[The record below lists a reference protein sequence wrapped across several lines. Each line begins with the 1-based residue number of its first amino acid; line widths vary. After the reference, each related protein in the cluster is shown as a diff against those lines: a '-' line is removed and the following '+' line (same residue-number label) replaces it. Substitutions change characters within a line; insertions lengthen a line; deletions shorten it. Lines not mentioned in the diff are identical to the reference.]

1 MLPANSVRRTDGYL
15 LTVPVTRIVKERV
28 SLPLHN
34 NLHRC
39 CVAATLEDSIWSYS
53 TFQMHIQESSQCPVN
68 KHSQHK
74 SKASV
79 FPVKCSLKEWTNK
92 MHNYCRRTH
101 THLMTVLASR
111 HWKYRFSKIPV
122 SLWLNVNPN
131 VSVKRMPGFSREENT
146 KCLSWATVQV
156 NKSSAC

>member
-28 SLPLHN
+28 SLILHD

-39 CVAATLEDSIWSYS
+39 CAAATLEDSIWSYS

-101 THLMTVLASR
+101 THLTTILAPR
-111 HWKYRFSKIPV
+111 HRKYRLSKKTSKP
-122 SLWLNVNPN
+122 LA
-131 VSVKRMPGFSREENT
+131 KRQS
-146 KCLSWATVQV
+146 KCLSEEDARLQQRG
-156 NKSSAC
+156 KHKMPLLLSHSPGK